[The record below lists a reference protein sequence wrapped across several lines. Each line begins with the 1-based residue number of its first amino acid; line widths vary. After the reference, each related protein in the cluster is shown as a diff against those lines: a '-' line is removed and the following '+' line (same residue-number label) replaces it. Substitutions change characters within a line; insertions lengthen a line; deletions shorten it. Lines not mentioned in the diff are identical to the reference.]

1 MRDTLLIDG
10 KKVTLRAAPSTAAL
24 GEGFRNALISGS
36 NSPLVILKPLRATQA
51 AAHLPTGA
59 NSGNTS
65 AILGA
70 RFGINGDD
78 STGDTTLLNNST
90 PLPHRKIVVGG
101 LNHGTDDAGLLR
113 FFSKFGIIEA
123 AEVRAPSNAD
133 AYGAVSNSVEAR
145 HAASRATTSSTAT
158 LQFNSPEMMTINSLS
173 GTSNNYGGEPDCL
186 DLLSLVSQTCFG
198 TSG

>member
-1 MRDTLLIDG
+1 MGTDKLMEKRKYLLVENLNHATREETLRSRCSRWGEIANAVLLKDASSRFVGIGWVGYKSSFAFGGVLSMRDTLLIDG

-36 NSPLVILKPLRATQA
+36 NSPLVILKPLRATPA
-51 AAHLPTGA
+51 PAHLPTDTPSVPTGA
-59 NSGNTS
+59 NS
-65 AILGA
+65 
-70 RFGINGDD
+70 
-78 STGDTTLLNNST
+78 
-90 PLPHRKIVVGG
+90 
-101 LNHGTDDAGLLR
+101 
-113 FFSKFGIIEA
+113 
-123 AEVRAPSNAD
+123 
-133 AYGAVSNSVEAR
+133 
-145 HAASRATTSSTAT
+145 SRATTSSTAT